1 MENLQYVYLLI
12 RTVTGTLFFFQGYD
26 KIFNVKVINVVNVFE
41 DLQKRFSIGQHSLK
55 LLIYISSWIE
65 IIGGAFLFLGIF
77 KFYVLAILSVNLF
90 VVALTFSAMN
100 PMWDMQYY
108 FPRIIFIIILWLIP
122 FSDDRISFDHLLF
135 PTTNFIHFTF
145 YLLTY

>member
-55 LLIYISSWIE
+55 LLIYIS
-65 IIGGAFLFLGIF
+65 L
-77 KFYVLAILSVNLF
+77 
-90 VVALTFSAMN
+90 
-100 PMWDMQYY
+100 QH
-108 FPRIIFIIILWLIP
+108 R
-122 FSDDRISFDHLLF
+122 
-135 PTTNFIHFTF
+135 
-145 YLLTY
+145 